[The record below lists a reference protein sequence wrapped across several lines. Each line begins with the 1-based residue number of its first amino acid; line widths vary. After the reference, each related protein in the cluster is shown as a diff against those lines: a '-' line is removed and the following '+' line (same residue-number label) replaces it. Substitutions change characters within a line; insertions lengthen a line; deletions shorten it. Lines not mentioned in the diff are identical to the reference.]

1 MRCKR
6 GEREI
11 LNAYCICVAWQHGT
25 SSAAFIPTP
34 SLFLPLYPVFPVY
47 PGRHPPSLSL
57 GADSPKGR
65 LIRSTSFK
73 DLLTPAGKAAGTSHV
88 LPFHRPTHP
97 PTYLPFIHPNASIV
111 VVQRVFVFSAVLPP
125 SSSSPPLLPRSL
137 SRLLARVSCPLLRG
151 MLMCAQ
157 FLCDT
162 FAASINQLYS

>member
-34 SLFLPLYPVFPVY
+34 SLFLPSYPVFPVY
-47 PGRHPPSLSL
+47 PGRQPPSLSL

-88 LPFHRPTHP
+88 LPFLRPTHP
-97 PTYLPFIHPNASIV
+97 PTYLPFLHPNASIV

-125 SSSSPPLLPRSL
+125 SSSSPSSCPALSL
-137 SRLLARVSCPLLRG
+137 SRLLARGSVLFYAVC
-151 MLMCAQ
+151 
-157 FLCDT
+157 
-162 FAASINQLYS
+162 